1 MSGRSHRYQG
11 MENRFELEQPYLVF
25 SLHDTLY
32 GIEAKWV
39 EEIFGLPE
47 LTPAIEA
54 PLEIAGVFNL
64 RGKILPV
71 MDLAI
76 RFGYR
81 RHSYRT
87 SDSIIVLAYQ
97 AISWGIIVDRVCDL
111 HALCTTPIA
120 PEIVD
125 RQLENERKRAISG
138 VAHLGADLVMLLD
151 IAGLLEPRNL
161 PKLHGNEGQTAVE
174 FPDGESHPFYR
185 QIDPQDR
192 EIFQQRSQQL
202 GQTVDRVEE
211 EECLSL
217 AAIEL
222 SGEYFGIDLR
232 WVREFAKIGRV
243 TPIPCCPE
251 HIIGNTNL
259 RGEIVTLVTIRG
271 LLNLPIVESASASHM
286 VVVQVEHWSA
296 GIAVDAVLD
305 TLEVSPKAIVP
316 KTGRAE
322 DLSYTIGIVPY
333 RDKLISLLD
342 LPKIFERGELVVNEE
357 IC

>member
-1 MSGRSHRYQG
+1 MSGRSRRYQG

-54 PLEIAGVFNL
+54 PPEIAGVFNL

-81 RHSYRT
+81 RHAYRT
-87 SDSIIVLAYQ
+87 SDSVIVLTYEAM
-97 AISWGIIVDRVCDL
+97 SWGIIVDRVCDL
-111 HALCTTPIA
+111 LALCATPIA
-120 PEIVD
+120 PEIVGG
-125 RQLENERKRAISG
+125 RLENDRKRAISG
-138 VAHLGADLVMLLD
+138 VAHLGADLVMILD
-151 IAGLLEPRNL
+151 IAGLLEPRDIT
-161 PKLHGNEGQTAVE
+161 KLDSNEGQTDVE
-174 FPDGESHPFYR
+174 LTHGESHPFDR

-192 EIFQQRSQQL
+192 EIFQRRRQQL
-202 GQTVDRVEE
+202 RQTIARVEE

-259 RGEIVTLVTIRG
+259 RGEIVTLVAIRG
-271 LLNLPIVESASASHM
+271 LLNLPLIESAAASHM
-286 VVVQVEHWSA
+286 VVVQVENWSA

-305 TLEVSPKAIVP
+305 TLEVSPKAIIP
-316 KTGRAE
+316 KTERTDDRG
-322 DLSYTIGIVPY
+322 YTIGTVPD
-333 RDKLISLLD
+333 RGKLISLLD
-342 LPKIFERGELVVNEE
+342 LPKIFQRGELIVDEE